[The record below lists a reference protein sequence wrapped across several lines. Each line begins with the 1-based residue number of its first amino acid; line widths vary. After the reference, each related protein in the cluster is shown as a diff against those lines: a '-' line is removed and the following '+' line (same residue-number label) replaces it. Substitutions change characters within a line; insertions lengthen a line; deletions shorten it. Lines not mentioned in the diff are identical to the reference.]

1 MKERTWESIIFLANS
16 GVIEQNI
23 LLHAIKSRKKKSFS
37 RKESSGRFAVEF
49 ASYVGVDRLS
59 LT

>member
-1 MKERTWESIIFLANS
+1 MGKHHFFLANS

-23 LLHAIKSRKKKSFS
+23 LLHAIKSNKKKEKRFS